1 VGPAT
6 QPDTGA
12 LLYGVDDGMTVKL
25 EIPEQ
30 ALRALDR
37 KLAGLGGIHQSK
49 ALLDGMKAAGGAVR
63 KRGIEL
69 APRGVT
75 EKARKGK
82 APLRSIPAWKIKAFV
97 RELEPVLEVRV
108 KAAKRAPHFH
118 LVELGHRIVTRG
130 GRDTG
135 RRTKPA
141 MFLSRG
147 GKYSTTEQVAE
158 LKKAFDKAIK
168 KLIGA

>member
-1 VGPAT
+1 
-6 QPDTGA
+6 
-12 LLYGVDDGMTVKL
+12 MSVKL
-25 EIPEQ
+25 QIPEQ

-37 KLAGLGGIHQSK
+37 KLASLGGIHQSK

-63 KRGIEL
+63 KRAKEL
-69 APRGVT
+69 APAAQTRGYKRGQ
-75 EKARKGK
+75 KASIRT
-82 APLRSIPAWKIKAFV
+82 IPAYKVKAFV

-108 KAAKRAPHFH
+108 KAARRAPHFH

-147 GKYSTTEQVAE
+147 GKYSTAEQVAE
-158 LKKAFDKAIK
+158 LQKAFDKAIK

>member
-1 VGPAT
+1 
-6 QPDTGA
+6 
-12 LLYGVDDGMTVKL
+12 MTVKL
-25 EIPEQ
+25 EMPEQ
-30 ALRALDR
+30 ALRELDR
-37 KLAGLGGIHQSK
+37 KLASIGGISQSK

-75 EKARKGK
+75 EKTKKGK
-82 APLRSIPAWKIKAFV
+82 APLKSVPAWKIKAFV

-118 LVELGHRIVTRG
+118 LVELGHRIVTHA

-135 RRTKPA
+135 KRTKPA

-147 GKYSTTEQVAE
+147 GKYSQVEQVRE
-158 LKKAFDKAIK
+158 LQKAFDKAIK

>member
-1 VGPAT
+1 
-6 QPDTGA
+6 
-12 LLYGVDDGMTVKL
+12 MTTAKL

-37 KLAGLGGIHQSK
+37 KLAGIGGIAQSK

-63 KRGIEL
+63 KRSKEL
-69 APRGVT
+69 APVARSRGYKRGR
-75 EKARKGK
+75 KASVRT
-82 APLRSIPAWKIKAFV
+82 LPAYKVKAFV
-97 RELEPVLEVRV
+97 RELEPILEVRV
-108 KAAKRAPHFH
+108 KAARRAPHFH

-135 RRTKPA
+135 RRTQPT

-147 GKYSTTEQVAE
+147 GKYSQAEQVAAMQQ
-158 LKKAFDKAIK
+158 AFDKAIK